1 VPSRAAPPDY
11 PARRAALMMA
21 PSSPEPAR
29 LAVRNPTEKGS
40 TVAISIYDQTIPVFS
55 HMLSAL
61 DKVLSK
67 AEADAAARK
76 IDLDVF
82 VNARLAPDMLPLT
95 RQVQILT
102 DQVKGCPSRLAGQE
116 PPKWPDDEK
125 TFADLHARIAKTI
138 AHLKTFKPEQ
148 FEGAEERAIEIKFP
162 NATFNFTGK
171 DYLLNF
177 VTPNFYF
184 HYTTA
189 YAILRHNG
197 VPIGKGDFLGNR

>member
-1 VPSRAAPPDY
+1 MTISMYQASAPRFVNMLKNLAA
-11 PARRAALMMA
+11 
-21 PSSPEPAR
+21 
-29 LAVRNPTEKGS
+29 
-40 TVAISIYDQTIPVFS
+40 I
-55 HMLSAL
+55 L
-61 DKVLSK
+61 DKGE
-67 AEADAAARK
+67 AYADAKK
-76 IDLDVF
+76 INHTVLTSF
-82 VNARLAPDMLPLT
+82 RFFPDMLPLT

-102 DQVKGCPSRLAGQE
+102 DQVKGCASRLAGQE
-116 PPKWPDDEK
+116 PPKWADDEK
-125 TFADLHARIAKTI
+125 TFADLHARVAKTI

-148 FEGAEERAIEIKFP
+148 FEGAEKRAIEIKFP

-197 VPIGKGDFLGNR
+197 VPVGKGDFLGNR

>member
-1 VPSRAAPPDY
+1 
-11 PARRAALMMA
+11 MA
-21 PSSPEPAR
+21 PSSPGP
-29 LAVRNPTEKGS
+29 GS
-40 TVAISIYDQTIPVFS
+40 APCGAQHQPKKDLPVAISIYDQFVPVFS
-55 HMLSAL
+55 HMLQAL
-61 DKVLSK
+61 DKVLGK

-82 VNARLAPDMLPLT
+82 VNGRLAPDMLPLV
-95 RQVQILT
+95 RQIQILT
-102 DQVKGCPSRLAGQE
+102 DQAKGCASRLAGQD
-116 PPKWPDDEK
+116 PPKWADDEK

-148 FEGAEERAIEIKFP
+148 FEGAEKRAIEIKFP

-177 VTPNFYF
+177 VIPNFYF

>member
-1 VPSRAAPPDY
+1 MS
-11 PARRAALMMA
+11 L
-21 PSSPEPAR
+21 
-29 LAVRNPTEKGS
+29 
-40 TVAISIYDQTIPVFS
+40 SIHQLSVGAFTR
-55 HMLSAL
+55 MLSNLGAILEKAKAHAL
-61 DKVLSK
+61 
-67 AEADAAARK
+67 EQK
-76 IDLDVF
+76 IEETVYTS
-82 VNARLAPDMLPLT
+82 ARLAPDMLPLT

-102 DQVKGCPSRLAGQE
+102 DQVKGCASRLAGQE
-116 PPKWPDDEK
+116 PPKWADDEK
-125 TFADLHARIAKTI
+125 TFADLHARVAKTI

-148 FEGAEERAIEIKFP
+148 FEGAEKRAIEIKFP